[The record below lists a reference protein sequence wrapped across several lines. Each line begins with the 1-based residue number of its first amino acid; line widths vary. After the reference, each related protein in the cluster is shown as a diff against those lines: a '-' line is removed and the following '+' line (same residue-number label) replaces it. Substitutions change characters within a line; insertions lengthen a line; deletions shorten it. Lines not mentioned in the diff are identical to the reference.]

1 MDEVKIPEDLTV
13 HHKATKANRH
23 NVGTWSDMFVRGL
36 IERIAHAEAQ
46 VAEADFNFG
55 GWRAIKKRL
64 EAQVAALEAQLTRI
78 KEWCDAYPLEQFPE
92 PDMQRFLIALGPQLL
107 SELSAHNYRHVLN
120 GIKAIIDE
128 SAAPG
133 KEKEV
138 LRG

>member
-1 MDEVKIPEDLTV
+1 MDEVTRYGFVKSDGCGEILLPIPDGNWVRYEDYAKL
-13 HHKATKANRH
+13 
-23 NVGTWSDMFVRGL
+23 
-36 IERIAHAEAQ
+36 EAQ

-78 KEWCDAYPLEQFPE
+78 KEWCNAYPLEQFPE

-120 GIKAIIDE
+120 GIKAIIEGVSTGD
-128 SAAPG
+128 AGTNGDKA
-133 KEKEV
+133 
-138 LRG
+138 